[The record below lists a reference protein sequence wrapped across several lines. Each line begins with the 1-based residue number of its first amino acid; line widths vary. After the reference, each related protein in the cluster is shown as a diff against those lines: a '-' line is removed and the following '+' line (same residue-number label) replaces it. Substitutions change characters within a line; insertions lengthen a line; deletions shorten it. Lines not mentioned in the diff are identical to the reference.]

1 MRERSSRDT
10 LPSAIGPGSAV
21 DEQTFRDSRR
31 LLVVFGISAVPA
43 TLLLGVMGTDFLEG
57 DFGPAGTL
65 VMVAAGSFSLVCA
78 GAVVLARRLLTRGGS
93 MREALGAL
101 WLPPLLS
108 LSLLLAALL
117 AFAMEFSFL
126 LERS

>member
-1 MRERSSRDT
+1 MRELSSGDAVS
-10 LPSAIGPGSAV
+10 SAIGPGSAA

-57 DFGPAGTL
+57 DFGPAGTV
-65 VMVAAGSFSLVCA
+65 VMVAAGGCSLACV
-78 GAVVLARRLLTRGGS
+78 GAVVLARRVLARGGS
-93 MREALGAL
+93 MREAIAAL
-101 WLPPLLS
+101 WLPPLLI

-117 AFAMEFSFL
+117 AFTMEFSFL
-126 LERS
+126 LDRS